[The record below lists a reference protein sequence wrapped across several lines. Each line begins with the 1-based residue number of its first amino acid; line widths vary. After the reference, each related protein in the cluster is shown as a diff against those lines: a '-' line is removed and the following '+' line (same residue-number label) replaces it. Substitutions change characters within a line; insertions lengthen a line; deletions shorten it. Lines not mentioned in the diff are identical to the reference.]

1 MTAAATAATPQMSAM
16 AVRRCTSDHG
26 ASRAFEVL
34 DLDAEPVRVVC
45 KTLAQ
50 QMCIKAE
57 VRQLVLAPRPADIDA
72 RAQPAA
78 HTPFRLPGQHQT
90 AMPVDRSDGLERG
103 RNDLAVIQM
112 QHRAAI
118 R

>member
-1 MTAAATAATPQMSAM
+1 MTAAATAARPQMSAM

-26 ASRAFEVL
+26 GSRALEVL

-50 QMCIKAE
+50 EMRIEAE
-57 VRQLVLAPRPADIDA
+57 VSQLVLAPLPADIDS

-78 HTPFRLPGQHQT
+78 HAPFRLPGQHQT
-90 AMPVDRSDGLERG
+90 AMPVDRSDGVERG
-103 RNDLAVIQM
+103 GSDLPVIQM
-112 QHRAAI
+112 
-118 R
+118 